1 MGTWLSLFVVLVS
14 IAALHRLVS
23 AIQQHRKAK
32 AHWTDGGFDARQLVF
47 SEKLFRDASRGLV
60 AKPDRGYGVGG
71 VVTLVDLKTRSRH
84 KVHRSDVV
92 EISVQRVAV
101 EADLGKQVS
110 TIAYVVTETPDQ
122 TRKWHMVSLL
132 SNDEVFAIKERR
144 QRILDGRSIAHPTP
158 RKGLCRH
165 CAYQKECDDMER
177 AQEAGC

>member
-1 MGTWLSLFVVLVS
+1 MGTWLLLFVVLVS
-14 IAALHRLVS
+14 IAALHRLVG

-32 AHWTDGGFDARQLVF
+32 AHWTDGGFDARQLIF

-60 AKPDRGYGVGG
+60 AKPDR
-71 VVTLVDLKTRSRH
+71 VDLKTRSRH

-110 TIAYVVTETPDQ
+110 TTAYVVTETPDQ

-165 CAYQKECDDMER
+165 CAYQKECDDLER